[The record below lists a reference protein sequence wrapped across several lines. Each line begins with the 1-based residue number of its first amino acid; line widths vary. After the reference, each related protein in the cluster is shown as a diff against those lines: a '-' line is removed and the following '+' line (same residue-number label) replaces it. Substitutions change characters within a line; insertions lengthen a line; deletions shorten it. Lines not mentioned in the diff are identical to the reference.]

1 MTRTVVL
8 YGDSLLLSL
17 VCASLVQCEDL
28 HVIQCSLWKEIE
40 CMPEDCVPDVLIY
53 DLPAASV
60 SSILPI
66 LFKNPHLLL
75 IGLDVETNRAVLIAG
90 KETRFLTLDLVKD
103 MVLSD

>member
-1 MTRTVVL
+1 M
-8 YGDSLLLSL
+8 LLSL
-17 VCASLVQCEDL
+17 VCDSLVQCEDL

-53 DLPAASV
+53 DQPAASIN
-60 SSILPI
+60 SILPL
-66 LFKNPHLLL
+66 LFKNPRLLL

-90 KETRFLTLDLVKD
+90 KETCFLTLDLVKD

>member
-17 VCASLVQCEDL
+17 VCASLVQCEEL
-28 HVIQCSLWKEIE
+28 HVIQSSLWKEIE
-40 CMPEDCVPDVLIY
+40 CLPEDCVPDVLIY
-53 DLPAASV
+53 DQPAASV
-60 SSILPI
+60 SSILPL
-66 LFKNPHLLL
+66 LFKNPRLLL